1 MFWMGW
7 MKSLQING
15 QVRQFA
21 PHEMPATL
29 SALLEKLGIGAATV
43 VAEVDGAIVRP
54 EEFARTEV
62 REGQT
67 IELIKFMGGG

>member
-1 MFWMGW
+1 
-7 MKSLQING
+7 MKALQING

-21 PHEMPATL
+21 PQEMPATL
-29 SALLEKLGIGAATV
+29 AALLEILGIKAAV
-43 VAEVDGAIVRP
+43 VAEVDGQIVRP
-54 EEFARTEV
+54 EDFARTAV

>member
-1 MFWMGW
+1 

-15 QVRQFA
+15 QARQFA
-21 PHEMPATL
+21 PQEMPATL

-43 VAEVDGAIVRP
+43 VAEVDGTIVRP

-62 REGQT
+62 REGQI

>member
-1 MFWMGW
+1 

-15 QVRQFA
+15 QRRQF
-21 PHEMPATL
+21 PPQEMPATL

-43 VAEVDGAIVRP
+43 VAEVDGRVVRP

-62 REGQT
+62 RDGQT

>member
-1 MFWMGW
+1 

-15 QVRQFA
+15 QIRQF
-21 PHEMPATL
+21 PPQEMPATL
-29 SALLEKLGIGAATV
+29 SALLEKLEIGATTV
-43 VAEVDGAIVRP
+43 VAEVEGRIVAP

-62 REGQT
+62 RDGQT

>member
-1 MFWMGW
+1 

-15 QVRQFA
+15 RPQQFA
-21 PHEMPATL
+21 PQEMPATL

-43 VAEVDGAIVRP
+43 VAEVDGRIVAP
-54 EEFARTEV
+54 EEFARTEI
-62 REGQT
+62 RDSQT